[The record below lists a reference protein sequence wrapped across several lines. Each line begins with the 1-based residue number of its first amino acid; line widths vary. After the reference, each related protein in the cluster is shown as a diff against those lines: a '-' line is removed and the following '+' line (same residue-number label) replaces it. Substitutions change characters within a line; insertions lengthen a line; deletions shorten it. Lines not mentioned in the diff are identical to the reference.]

1 MFDLLN
7 SILEHEFERRHA
19 AGPAELRRP
28 VARIDMH
35 CHSRF
40 SVERVKFAPRLTFN
54 PQLEPEE
61 IYDLA
66 KSRGMNFVTITDHD
80 TIDGCLA
87 LVERRGPLADFLF
100 GEEVSVSFPEDGTL
114 IHVNVYDIDERQHA
128 EMQRLRGNIYE
139 FVDYVRSIDKLYVL
153 NHMTWNAQHRV
164 PTPGQ
169 IAAMLRLFPVFEGIN
184 GTRTYAHNAFAY
196 QATRGHNKIFIG
208 GSDSHTNRMGTT
220 YTLTEGA
227 TVPELL
233 ASIRGG
239 VAIPCGEWGTAE
251 KLREDVWLTIQ
262 KNFDRRIVAA
272 SGAWGRT
279 WVHMIRAAGRVL
291 HPVVC
296 FGYTARQNVLIRDFA
311 RALPA

>member
-1 MFDLLN
+1 MFDLLC
-7 SILEHEFERRHA
+7 SIPEYEFERRHA
-19 AGPAELRRP
+19 VGTPSRLP
-28 VARIDMH
+28 VARIDIH

-40 SVERVKFAPRLTFN
+40 SIERVKFAPRFTFN

-61 IYDLA
+61 IYDIA
-66 KSRGMNFVTITDHD
+66 KSRGMTFVTITDHD
-80 TIDGCLA
+80 TIDGCKA
-87 LVERRGPLADFLF
+87 LVDRRGPLADFVF
-100 GEEVSVSFPEDGTL
+100 GEEVSVVFPEDGTL
-114 IHVNVYDIDERQHA
+114 IHVNVYDINEQQHA
-128 EMQRLRGNIYE
+128 EIQRVRENIHD
-139 FVDYVRSIDKLYVL
+139 FVDYMRKIDKLYVL

-164 PTPGQ
+164 LTSAQ
-169 IAAMLRLFPVFEGIN
+169 VATMLRLFPVFEGIN

-196 QATRGHNKIFIG
+196 HAARGHNKVFVG

-220 YTLTEGA
+220 FTLTEGA

-262 KNFDRRIVAA
+262 KNFERRIADA
-272 SGAWGRT
+272 TTAWGKT
-279 WVHMIRAAGRVL
+279 WVHMIRATGRIL
-291 HPVVC
+291 YPMVC